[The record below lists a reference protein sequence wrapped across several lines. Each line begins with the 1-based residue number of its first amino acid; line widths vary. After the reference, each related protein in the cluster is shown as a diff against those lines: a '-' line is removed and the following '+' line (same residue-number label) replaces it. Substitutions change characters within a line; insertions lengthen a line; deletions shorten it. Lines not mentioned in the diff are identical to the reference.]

1 MRWTGHLLI
10 VLALLIAGCAR
21 GDWINQTLTLVD
33 VTGTWEGPFQ
43 FQEPTRG
50 VERTARWVL
59 QQKGGKVRGEAQG
72 RDGTPLG
79 SIEGLVNG
87 EVFSW
92 RLTGQFVPFP
102 AGNAPSRSYRGEAT
116 ITLDE
121 MSGRA
126 DGPNCPCTVLLRRAG
141 SDARGKEAR

>member
-1 MRWTGHLLI
+1 MRRTGRFLI
-10 VLALLIAGCAR
+10 VLALASLGCTR
-21 GDWINQTLTLVD
+21 GDWIDKTLTLVD

-43 FQEPTRG
+43 FQGRI
-50 VERTARWVL
+50 ERTTKWVL
-59 QQKGGKVRGEAQG
+59 QQKGAKVRGEAQG

-79 SIEGLVNG
+79 SIEGLFNG

>member
-10 VLALLIAGCAR
+10 VLALLIVGCAR

-33 VTGTWEGPFQ
+33 VTGTWEGLFQ

-50 VERTARWVL
+50 VERTTRWVL
-59 QQKGGKVRGEAQG
+59 QQKGGKVRGEVQG

-79 SIEGLVNG
+79 SVEGLVNG

-92 RLTGQFVPFP
+92 RLTGQFFRPTP
-102 AGNAPSRSYRGEAT
+102 GASYRGEAT
-116 ITLDE
+116 ITIDE

-126 DGPNCPCTVLLRRAG
+126 DGPNCPCTFLLRRVG
-141 SDARGKEAR
+141 LDVRGKESR